1 MKQSWLKENT
11 TSILAIMWS
20 LSAIIIFIVVLT
32 KDIKS
37 DDKTSYMIVQG
48 MFGTITFILG
58 YYYGASKQR
67 ADPTPKEDNSV
78 QINSNNQN
86 TEKP

>member
-1 MKQSWLKENT
+1 MNTWLKEHT
-11 TSILAIMWS
+11 TSLLAIIWS
-20 LSAIIIFIVVLT
+20 LSAIVIFILVLT

-67 ADPTPKEDNSV
+67 PDQTE
-78 QINSNNQN
+78 NNKLTTKN
-86 TEKP
+86 KTENER